1 MKNIYTPGDIERI
14 VDATLGRL
22 DDIAEL
28 DTQRQNLWFERRRV
42 FVEQVG
48 RQVALEVDEFR
59 GSSKAEIIIFAAKSP
74 SRKPLSPTSSFAKS
88 SLCAPYK
95 LANTFSDCR

>member
-48 RQVALEVDEFR
+48 RQVALEAVSYTHLRAHET
-59 GSSKAEIIIFAAKSP
+59 G
-74 SRKPLSPTSSFAKS
+74 T
-88 SLCAPYK
+88 
-95 LANTFSDCR
+95 